1 MWIEHRF
8 GEEIQFQGQQ
18 KNNIL
23 KLDLRTF
30 DSLFL
35 RLMNSTYLILS
46 NIFKNIIEKKF

>member
-8 GEEIQFQGQQ
+8 GEEIQFQWQQ

-35 RLMNSTYLILS
+35 RFTYLISS
-46 NIFKNIIEKKF
+46 NIFKNLIENKF